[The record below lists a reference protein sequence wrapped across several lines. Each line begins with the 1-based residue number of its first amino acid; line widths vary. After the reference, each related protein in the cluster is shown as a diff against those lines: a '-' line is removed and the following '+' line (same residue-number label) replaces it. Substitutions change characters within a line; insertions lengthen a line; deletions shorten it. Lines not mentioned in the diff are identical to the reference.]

1 MKMFIVETHD
11 SKKNALFSHFFPD
24 SAKTTSSIVKTPE
37 NVNSPPLQP
46 KNIDPTNV
54 APTTT
59 SVQQNNLQQQ
69 LQTTSQQ
76 QANTTP
82 TTTNNNSPQTQQSP
96 CSNPQSSPLMPQ
108 SPFQAPSTFFP
119 SPHQVHPQMSP
130 QVQSPFM
137 PNHKSPQVQQ
147 QTLPS
152 PHFHHQPSPMQ
163 HQTSPLYPHASPQAP
178 PNQVQSAAYVSPSSA
193 EGPKKVLE
201 ELLQGSP
208 APHQT
213 HEPDMPI
220 LETSTTTRKIRESL
234 DSHEDELLE
243 DLATYGEELDKG
255 VDESVVNLANDLIG
269 KIEEQEFSDDDMEDN
284 NSNYKVNK
292 TSSASNKSEDQDNRS
307 TKSDED
313 LDLDLHLSEDDEIT
327 ENIMNEA
334 LPDVALPD
342 IPETQIVTIAD
353 DHSDASSSSS
363 SAEEEVEFK
372 CEICASEFATATSLK
387 IHRLKCVKSQQQ
399 KKQNKIEI
407 FSCEF
412 CMDEFRSET
421 SLKMH
426 KLICTKKKS
435 EKAQDDPTGEKSPC

>member
-1 MKMFIVETHD
+1 MFI
-11 SKKNALFSHFFPD
+11 FF
-24 SAKTTSSIVKTPE
+24 
-37 NVNSPPLQP
+37 
-46 KNIDPTNV
+46 
-54 APTTT
+54 
-59 SVQQNNLQQQ
+59 
-69 LQTTSQQ
+69 
-76 QANTTP
+76 
-82 TTTNNNSPQTQQSP
+82 
-96 CSNPQSSPLMPQ
+96 
-108 SPFQAPSTFFP
+108 
-119 SPHQVHPQMSP
+119 
-130 QVQSPFM
+130 
-137 PNHKSPQVQQ
+137 
-147 QTLPS
+147 
-152 PHFHHQPSPMQ
+152 
-163 HQTSPLYPHASPQAP
+163 
-178 PNQVQSAAYVSPSSA
+178 
-193 EGPKKVLE
+193 
-201 ELLQGSP
+201 QGSP

-213 HEPDMPI
+213 HEPSMPI

-292 TSSASNKSEDQDNRS
+292 TSSASNKSDDQDNRS

-353 DHSDASSSSS
+353 DLSDASSSSS

-435 EKAQDDPTGEKSPC
+435 DKAQDDPTGDKSGNFPIYRKNDPIREFFEKEEKMKKAEHEKVPTKEVQAPVPPKPVVPVLDPLPQQALLSPNIKRVQELKTLSSPSSGSGSSSESELSKSPKKLEIKEKEVSQKNKAMPEPICE